1 MHPEADVGRRSDL
14 MLRAEQLIYRIQHGS
29 HLYGTNTENSDFDY
43 KEVYIPSGSSILLN
57 RIKEGRQAGPDKSQ
71 SPGVKNQPGD
81 VDVQSFAITK
91 LFRMLTQGDIIG
103 CELIFTPEQNV
114 IYKHPWY
121 DEVLERKSI
130 FLSSKVSGYVG
141 YCRQQANKYGI
152 RGSRI
157 SACRAVI
164 ELLKSKPHLSKTGE
178 WWNALTILAG
188 ETEHC
193 AMVKQ
198 TNGMGQEEELFECCG
213 KKIMSTITV
222 KEATLIYQRYFDD
235 YGHRALLAEKNEGI
249 DWKAISHALRVGRQA
264 IELLETHQITF
275 PRPDAEELLSVK
287 RGERP
292 YAEVSSQLD
301 ELLTR
306 VLEASK
312 TSTLPSEA
320 DFAAIDELTIDLHRR
335 QIR

>member
-1 MHPEADVGRRSDL
+1 MTRDRMHEER
-14 MLRAEQLIYRIQHGS
+14 LIYRIQHGS
-29 HLYGTNTENSDFDY
+29 HLYGTNTELSDFDY
-43 KEVYIPSGSSILLN
+43 KAVYVPAGRDILLN
-57 RIKEGRQAGPDKSQ
+57 RIKEGRQSGPDKSRT
-71 SPGVKNQPGD
+71 PGAKNMPGD
-81 VDVQSFAITK
+81 VDIQSFAITK

-103 CELIFTPEQNV
+103 CEMIFTPDKNV
-114 IYKHPWY
+114 IYKHKWY
-121 DEVLERKSI
+121 DEILERKQI

-157 SACRAVI
+157 SACRDVI
-164 ELLKSKPHLSKTGE
+164 EFLKTKPHLSKTGKH
-178 WWNALTILAG
+178 WNGLTMLAG

-222 KEATLIYQRYFDD
+222 KEATAIYQRYFDD

-264 IELLETHQITF
+264 IELLQTHQITF
-275 PRPDAEELLSVK
+275 PRPDAVELLSVK

-292 YAEVSSQLD
+292 YAEVSDQLD
-301 ELLTR
+301 HLLSQ
-306 VLEASK
+306 VLDASRL
-312 TSTLPSEA
+312 STLPPEA
-320 DFAAIDELTIDLHRR
+320 DYAAIDELTIDLHRR
-335 QIR
+335 MIS